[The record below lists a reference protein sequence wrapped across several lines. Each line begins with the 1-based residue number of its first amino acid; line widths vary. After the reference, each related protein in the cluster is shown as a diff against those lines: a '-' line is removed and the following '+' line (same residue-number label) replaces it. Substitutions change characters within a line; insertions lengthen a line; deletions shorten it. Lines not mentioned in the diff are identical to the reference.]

1 MDGRA
6 FIAALRA
13 AALMVAAS
21 ASAHAHFTLPA
32 MEALPLQLKPG
43 DLRHLLDDLHELHAD
58 IVGIGLHASC
68 PLSAMPLSTP
78 AHLCCLSYASSPA
91 VDWIATMNTLADQL
105 TAAKSSTSVAANA
118 PPPLVAHYL
127 PPSLAF
133 SRSPSVSVCA
143 IAQQCEGALYACM
156 RAHCCSPAVRR
167 SGRAEI

>member
-58 IVGIGLHASC
+58 IVGIGLLASC
-68 PLSAMPLSTP
+68 PLSAMPLLEYSRLP
-78 AHLCCLSYASSPA
+78 LLPLALP
-91 VDWIATMNTLADQL
+91 VDWIAIMTKAADQL

-127 PPSLAF
+127 PPSPCLLPL
-133 SRSPSVSVCA
+133 SLCLCVCNSA
-143 IAQQCEGALYACM
+143 T
-156 RAHCCSPAVRR
+156 V
-167 SGRAEI
+167 